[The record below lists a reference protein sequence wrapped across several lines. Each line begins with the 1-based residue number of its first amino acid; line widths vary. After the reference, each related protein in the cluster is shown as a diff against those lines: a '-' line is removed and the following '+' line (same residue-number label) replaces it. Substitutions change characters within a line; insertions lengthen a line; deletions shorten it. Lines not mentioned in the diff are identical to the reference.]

1 MSAAKEGCVF
11 RGGQDA
17 IFSFPLSERCVDQ
30 RTAAGKPKYG
40 KERFPLKDTYS
51 ASREL
56 FRIPQGD
63 RCATN

>member
-11 RGGQDA
+11 RDAQDA
-17 IFSFPLSERCVDQ
+17 IFLFPFSERCVDR
-30 RTAAGKPKYG
+30 RTVAGKPKYG
-40 KERFPLKDTYS
+40 KESFPLKDTYS